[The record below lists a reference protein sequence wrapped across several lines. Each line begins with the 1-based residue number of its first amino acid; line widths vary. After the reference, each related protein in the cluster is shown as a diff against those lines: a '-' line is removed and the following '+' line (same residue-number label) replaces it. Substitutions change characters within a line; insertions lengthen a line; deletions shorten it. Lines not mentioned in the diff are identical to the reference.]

1 VSRSLAEFESYGA
14 EARKAALDHFGKSI
28 EEIERILGK
37 TSPNEKLRDNLAWTL
52 WHYARGKAG
61 QDGFLPE
68 LQSDLRRYVASLDKA
83 TRLLHDLL
91 AKGHYA
97 NDAAASTV
105 VIMLTAAGLDVERLL
120 EQLDVI
126 LSVTKNVN
134 ADKSKG
140 GKPPDNE
147 FKILIDRVVDIFQL
161 TTGRR
166 ATVTWDEIKHVF
178 AGDFFKLAEL
188 VDAAVAAATQTQPRT
203 NGALGKELQRL
214 LRQ

>member
-1 VSRSLAEFESYGA
+1 MAQFECCGP

-37 TSPNEKLRDNLAWTL
+37 TSPNEKLRDDLAWTL

-61 QDGFLPE
+61 QDGSLPE
-68 LQSDLRRYVASLDKA
+68 LPSDPSRYVASLDKA
-83 TRLLHDLL
+83 TRLLHDML

-97 NDAAASTV
+97 DDAAASTIV
-105 VIMLTAAGLDVERLL
+105 VRLIAARLNVGQLL
-120 EQLDVI
+120 EQLGVI
-126 LSVTKNVN
+126 LSVTENVG
-134 ADKSKG
+134 ADKSKV
-140 GKPPDNE
+140 GKPPDVGHR
-147 FKILIDRVVDIFQL
+147 LLMDRVIDIFQL
-161 TTGRR
+161 TTTRQAG
-166 ATVTWDEIKHVF
+166 VTWDEIEHRY
-178 AGDFFKLAEL
+178 AGDLFRLAEL

>member
-1 VSRSLAEFESYGA
+1 MSRSLAEFESYGL

-37 TSPNEKLRDNLAWTL
+37 TSPNEELRDDLARTL

-61 QDGFLPE
+61 QDGPPSG
-68 LQSDLRRYVASLDKA
+68 QPSDLHRYAKTLNKA
-83 TRLLHDLL
+83 TQALYDVL
-91 AKGHYA
+91 AKGYYYGD
-97 NDAAASTV
+97 DATITV
-105 VIMLTAAGLDVERLL
+105 AIMLSAVDVDVGQMLGHL
-120 EQLDVI
+120 ETI
-126 LSVTKNVN
+126 LSVTESI
-134 ADKSKG
+134 DKGKG

-147 FKILIDRVVDIFQL
+147 FKILMDRIIDIFQL
-161 TTGRR
+161 ATGRR
-166 ATVTWDEIKHVF
+166 ATVTWDEIEHRY
-178 AGDFFKLAEL
+178 AGDLFKLAEL